1 MGIPQHPQWLRLRAF
16 TTVGWGSIPDQG
28 TKIPQTAQHGK
39 KRWGGR
45 GEDRKD
51 GWFSFNILYIPV
63 WFANVFCFLT
73 QKKILSGLKG
83 Y

>member
-1 MGIPQHPQWLRLRAF
+1 M
-16 TTVGWGSIPDQG
+16 GWGSVPDQG

-39 KRWGGR
+39 KKKR

-51 GWFSFNILYIPV
+51 GWFSVNILYIPV
-63 WFANVFCFLT
+63 WFANVFCFLM
-73 QKKILSGLKG
+73 QKRILSGLKG